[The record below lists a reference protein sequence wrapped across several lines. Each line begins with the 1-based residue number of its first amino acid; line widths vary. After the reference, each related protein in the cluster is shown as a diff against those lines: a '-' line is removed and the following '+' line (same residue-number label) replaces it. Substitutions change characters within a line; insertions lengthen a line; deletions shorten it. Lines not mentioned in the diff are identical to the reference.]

1 MGSSAYAL
9 IALGLHRL
17 CLNDMAKLENFTQNS
32 REKRKLH
39 RMIKDVTYSIFTRL
53 MELTTVEVLV
63 VKKDDGNGGFD
74 LSGVASCDEYECYA
88 LENQLLSV
96 SLLICLGKHDCV
108 ERIPSRI
115 VPNMIKKCSNPTS
128 AISDETIANPNAQ
141 IVGDYMVRVKIP
153 KCMSWL
159 YAYDEPIG
167 YFDMM
172 EDKVDNPSPQST
184 PQVLLSFEVYTPS
197 VTYSEE
203 VEDTLGTPMEVE
215 PLEET

>member
-1 MGSSAYAL
+1 MGRS
-9 IALGLHRL
+9 
-17 CLNDMAKLENFTQNS
+17 E
-32 REKRKLH
+32 
-39 RMIKDVTYSIFTRL
+39 SIFGMTSNTL
-53 MELTTVEVLV
+53 
-63 VKKDDGNGGFD
+63 
-74 LSGVASCDEYECYA
+74 Y
-88 LENQLLSV
+88 Q
-96 SLLICLGKHDCV
+96 
-108 ERIPSRI
+108 IPSEPSRQEEFENLVMNFILDQEEKVKQLEEYMGVIRNDFMQLSLERI

-141 IVGDYMVRVKIP
+141 IVGDDMVRVKIP